1 MEQQIHMQNRKI
13 EFLNKRVC
21 GAWLIWVALV
31 IFAGLMAGGQQ
42 LILMP
47 VFSFG
52 YVIGIFGILGN
63 KMVNRKL
70 SYGRPSVLQKRM
82 LIFSIILMFVLMVL
96 IGGPHFGNG
105 NYRLIWLGAFLAIGI
120 HFIPM
125 SWVHG
130 PSMIVMAALL
140 TADALYGILDESVS
154 FHMIAYIDIGIK
166 LVFGIYLLFSGKPAY
181 AEHHP
186 GAQAA
191 PYK

>member
-1 MEQQIHMQNRKI
+1 MKERTSSGGTLWTT

-31 IFAGLMAGGQQ
+31 IFAGLMAGGDQ

-70 SYGRPSVLQKRM
+70 SYGKPSRLQNRM
-82 LIFSIILMFVLMVL
+82 LLFSIILMFVLMVL
-96 IGGPHFGNG
+96 IGGPHFGDG
-105 NYRLIWLGAFLAIGI
+105 NYRLIWLGAFLAIGL

-125 SWVHG
+125 AWVHG
-130 PSMIVMAALL
+130 PAMLVIAVLL
-140 TADALYGILDESVS
+140 TADALYGMLDEGVS
-154 FHMIAYIDIGIK
+154 FHLIAYIDIGIK
-166 LVFGIYLLFSGKPAY
+166 LVFGIYLLLSGKPAY
-181 AEHHP
+181 AEMRHESP
-186 GAQAA
+186 AA
-191 PYK
+191 N